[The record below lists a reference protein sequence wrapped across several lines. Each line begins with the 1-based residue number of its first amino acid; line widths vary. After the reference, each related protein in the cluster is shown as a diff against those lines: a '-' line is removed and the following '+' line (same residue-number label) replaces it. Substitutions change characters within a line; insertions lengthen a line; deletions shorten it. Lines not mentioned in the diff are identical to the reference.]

1 MRTRVRAV
9 LVLSG
14 CLFGSEPLFAE
25 SDSGTYVVIPGRPD
39 VPVIVNPYGFDASY
53 SIVEGD
59 FGLNKPAMVYS
70 TIVAGPGAVFAPGPR
85 RHYFPISEELPGY
98 GRLEILPPPGRR
110 AQAQAPAQSYH
121 RSWSAASD
129 PLPAS
134 TDPASAYPMTIN
146 PVVGPWGP
154 WQNGRDHRRF
164 RGGGGGGHGRR

>member
-14 CLFGSEPLFAE
+14 CLFGSASTFAE

-70 TIVAGPGAVFAPGPR
+70 TIVAGPGAVFGPGPR
-85 RHYFPISEELPGY
+85 RHYFPHSEEIPGY
-98 GRLEILPPPGRR
+98 GRLEILPPPNRPPPK
-110 AQAQAPAQSYH
+110 AAQSYH

-164 RGGGGGGHGRR
+164 RGRGGGGGGHGRR